1 MTHDRRSRKISALL
15 GHLFKEIIRQKRWA
29 LMPVWILAAAIALFF
44 FLSASNFL
52 IPAIYLGF

>member
-1 MTHDRRSRKISALL
+1 MSQDRQSRKISALL
-15 GHLFKEIIRQKRWA
+15 GHIFKEIVRQKKWA
-29 LMPVWILAAAIALFF
+29 LMPVWILAGAIALFF

>member
-1 MTHDRRSRKISALL
+1 MSQDKQSRKISSLL
-15 GHLFKEIIRQKRWA
+15 GYIFKEILRQKKWA
-29 LMPVWILAAAIALFF
+29 LMPIWILAAAIALFF